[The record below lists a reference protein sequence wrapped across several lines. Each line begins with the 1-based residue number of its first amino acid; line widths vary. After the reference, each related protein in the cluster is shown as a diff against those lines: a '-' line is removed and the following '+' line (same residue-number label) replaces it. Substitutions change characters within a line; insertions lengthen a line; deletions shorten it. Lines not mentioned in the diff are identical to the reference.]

1 MCFVSVCLL
10 VIGQSGQITQTNNYK
25 NSYIFSLKLFTCDRK
40 HILYHFPN
48 TSCLYGCDY
57 THSNN
62 SRNENLLSVI
72 HSFCQRLYQF
82 LGKHLIIQWP
92 RCTRGLR
99 LYSRTPLVLE
109 DSAFTQGL
117 RFYSRTPLVLETLA
131 CIIKP
136 QSYSRTPLL
145 FNDSACTRIL
155 RLYSVTLIV
164 LENSPFVQWLW
175 LYSMNVLVL
184 DDHITWRYKQH
195 TSVTIRQRTFY
206 AYMFTLI
213 NLVIRMPFWSRRLP
227 TIKSALSWNLNKD
240 NRINIF

>member
-1 MCFVSVCLL
+1 MWALGYSV
-10 VIGQSGQITQTNNYK
+10 
-25 NSYIFSLKLFTCDRK
+25 
-40 HILYHFPN
+40 
-48 TSCLYGCDY
+48 TS
-57 THSNN
+57 
-62 SRNENLLSVI
+62 
-72 HSFCQRLYQF
+72 
-82 LGKHLIIQWP
+82 
-92 RCTRGLR
+92 

-109 DSAFTQGL
+109 DPDCTRWL
-117 RFYSRTPLVLETLA
+117 RFYSRTPLLLEDPTCTWDPRLYYKTPIVLED
-131 CIIKP
+131 
-136 QSYSRTPLL
+136 
-145 FNDSACTRIL
+145 FNNSACTRIL

-164 LENSPFVQWLW
+164 LKNSPFVQWLW

-227 TIKSALSWNLNKD
+227 AIKSALSWNLNKN